1 VVRTDTVNTA
11 GTRAGQAIYCA
22 TKDDI
27 DHVFVGGEEVVR
39 HGHHRIG
46 HVARLL
52 SEALDLVRGRA

>member
-1 VVRTDTVNTA
+1 VNTA